1 MKVIT
6 KNLTLGV
13 GLAFFIMMGFVG
25 YGTIVVQK
33 TVAIT
38 RPTRIVVRLE
48 TAEGMRPGAPVLIL
62 GVKKGLVAALSYLA
76 LDAAGNPIPW
86 SDATSAGA
94 VQGQAVFAV
103 LDMADRVTVYK
114 NHRVITRY
122 PNVFS
127 DKVVDIDPG
136 HGQPSD
142 EINFMEISAPEL
154 LAFRRG
160 DGLPVVRGTM
170 AAVSNYDDP
179 QYLIASVLG
188 ENRAPLR
195 RIVSNVRE
203 ITDKVNV
210 GTGTVSLFVNER
222 SVNDESNKLFKT
234 LIILTNEIREGL
246 EDTRETNA
254 SIDMLSA
261 LATIIGFFV
270 L

>member
-1 MKVIT
+1 MHVIT

-13 GLAFFIMMGFVG
+13 GLAFFITMGFVG

-38 RPTRIVVRLE
+38 RPTRIVVRLD

-76 LDAAGNPIPW
+76 LDAAGNPMPW
-86 SDATSAGA
+86 SRVTSET
-94 VQGQAVFAV
+94 VRGQAVFAV

-136 HGQPSD
+136 RGQPAD
-142 EINFMEISAPEL
+142 EINFTEITAPEL

-160 DGLPVVRGTM
+160 EGLPAVRGTM

-195 RIVSNVRE
+195 RIVMNIRE
-203 ITDKVNV
+203 ITDKVNAGN
-210 GTGTVSLFVNER
+210 GTIAAFVNER
-222 SVNDESNKLFKT
+222 SLNDESNKLFKT
-234 LIILTNEIREGL
+234 LVILTAEIREGL
-246 EDTRETNA
+246 EDTRESRG

-261 LATIIGFFV
+261 LATVIGFF
-270 L
+270 LL

>member
-1 MKVIT
+1 MRLIT
-6 KNLTLGV
+6 KNLSLGV
-13 GLAFFIMMGFVG
+13 GLAFFITMGFVG
-25 YGTIVVQK
+25 YGTIILQK

-38 RPTRIVVRLE
+38 RPTRLVVRLD

-86 SDATSAGA
+86 ATAADTGN

-114 NHRVITRY
+114 NHRIITRY

-136 HGQPSD
+136 HGQPAD

-160 DGLPVVRGTM
+160 EGLPVVRGTL

-195 RIVSNVRE
+195 TIVHNVRE

-210 GTGTVSLFVNER
+210 GQGTVSAFVNDR
-222 SVNDESNKLFKT
+222 SLNDESNKLFKT
-234 LIILTNEIREGL
+234 LVILTAEIREGL
-246 EDTRETNA
+246 EDTRESRG

-261 LATIIGFFV
+261 IATIVGFF
-270 L
+270 LL